1 MSNSARWWLA
11 AKLHPAVSLLL
22 LGCLLGAAA
31 TSFAFPVARALMAGG
46 LAEGQYWRLVTP
58 IFLHFGLMHLAFNCL
73 WLALL
78 GARLERLYGSLHLLL
93 LVLVTG
99 AVSNLI
105 QYSWQG
111 SGNFG
116 GMSGVVYALLGYIW
130 VKGQF
135 DRQHLLQLP
144 PGILGFMLVWL
155 LVGMT
160 GILELVLGVGV
171 ANGAHVGGLLIGM
184 LLGLVFGLL
193 GSVFGSNGR
202 T

>member
-11 AKLHPAVSLLL
+11 AKLHPGVALLL
-22 LGCLLGAAA
+22 LGSLFGAALA
-31 TSFAFPVARALMAGG
+31 SFAFPLARAIMFGG
-46 LAEGQYWRLVTP
+46 LADGQYWKLITP
-58 IFLHFGLMHLAFNCL
+58 IFLHFGLMHLVFNGL

-78 GARLERLYGSLHLLL
+78 GGRIERLYGSMHLLL
-93 LVLVTG
+93 LVFVSG

-111 SGNFG
+111 SAYFG

-130 VKGQF
+130 IKSQLVSQPG
-135 DRQHLLQLP
+135 LQLP
-144 PGILGFMLVWL
+144 PGILAFMLVWL

-160 GILELVLGVGV
+160 GVLELVLGIGV

-184 LLGLVFGLL
+184 ALGLVFGLMSADR
-193 GSVFGSNGR
+193 GK
-202 T
+202 